1 MLICDILFPQNLKTS
16 NPMNIIIKRIRKKP
30 DTIDGHLYIDG
41 RHICDTAE
49 NAHHCLPAGRY
60 PIIIHKCHFRARKMP
75 LVMIGTKEK
84 LNARCNICKKPETVS
99 INSTPHRGGV
109 GGGLLYCPM
118 LCPGNGIHHRTDA
131 AILVGTYLAPGC
143 LTHPRSAF
151 DALYERIRKSSSRGH
166 DITLEIIEDY
176 PMPPAPLT
184 NYQLGCQILKQ
195 F

>member
-16 NPMNIIIKRIRKKP
+16 KPMNITIKRIRKKP

-41 RHICDTAE
+41 KHICDTAE
-49 NAHHCLPAGRY
+49 NAHHSLPPGEY
-60 PIIIHKCHFRARKMP
+60 QVIIHKCHQHARKMP
-75 LVMIGTKEK
+75 VVLIHKDTAPDCAHCTELECVSNNTKMPVE
-84 LNARCNICKKPETVS
+84 
-99 INSTPHRGGV
+99 
-109 GGGLLYCPM
+109 CPM